1 MTVKHTRFKRF
12 KGWLLSVIL
21 IDLITLITRLIESV
35 FSKDKQ
41 ILTVFFTENNYADN
55 SIVFS
60 EERFIINYLIRL
72 LASVMCWYLFEQS
85 CALSR
90 PSPPRVS

>member
-1 MTVKHTRFKRF
+1 MTVKQTRFKRF

-55 SIVFS
+55 SRYFL
-60 EERFIINYLIRL
+60 EYLNSNTDHKYEGR
-72 LASVMCWYLFEQS
+72 
-85 CALSR
+85 
-90 PSPPRVS
+90 